1 MYEYDDFQA
10 IAVAVEIVLKW
21 LNHQMKDEWQN
32 KKKERVKHE
41 RTG

>member
-21 LNHQMKDEWQN
+21 LNHQMKDEWQKQ
-32 KKKERVKHE
+32 KKVKHE
-41 RTG
+41 RPG

>member
-21 LNHQMKDEWQN
+21 LNHQMKKKEWLNHQM
-32 KKKERVKHE
+32 KKKN
-41 RTG
+41 G

>member
-21 LNHQMKDEWQN
+21 LNHQMKDEWQK

>member
-21 LNHQMKDEWQN
+21 LNHQMKDEWQ
-32 KKKERVKHE
+32 KKKVKHE
-41 RTG
+41 RPG

>member
-1 MYEYDDFQA
+1 MYKYDDFQA

-21 LNHQMKDEWQN
+21 LNHQMKDEWQK